1 MPARIFN
8 TGSPYNIPAGHSAD
22 LGALKAHYHQ
32 QNIKAEERRI
42 VRLQEMEEESKFLE
56 HRREVQRA
64 QLAKQKPPTMLQKM
78 GLQRPD
84 ESSQGLDSEATY
96 SRE

>member
-1 MPARIFN
+1 MPTRIFN

-42 VRLQEMEEESKFLE
+42 ARLQEMEEESELLE
-56 HRREVQRA
+56 QSREVQRA
-64 QLAKQKPPTMLQKM
+64 LLAKQKASTMLQRM

-84 ESSQGLDSEATY
+84 E
-96 SRE
+96 